1 MFLLVDMCEISH
13 NKELCEISRNKEFK
27 NKYIFGI
34 YNTDGIEDH

>member
-1 MFLLVDMCEISH
+1 MFLSVAMG
-13 NKELCEISRNKEFK
+13 EISRNKEFK